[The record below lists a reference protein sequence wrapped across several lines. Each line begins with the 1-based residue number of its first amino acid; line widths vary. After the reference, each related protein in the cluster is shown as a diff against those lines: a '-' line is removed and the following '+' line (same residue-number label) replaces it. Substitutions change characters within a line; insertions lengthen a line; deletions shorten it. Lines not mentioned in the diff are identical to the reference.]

1 MKKFLVMLAA
11 ACFLLG
17 GFAAA
22 DVPHASLTSV
32 KHQKGE
38 RHRAHKATKH
48 KAPKRSHR
56 TV

>member
-22 DVPHASLTSV
+22 DVSHASVTSV